1 MQITGYK
8 VRSHIVFKK
17 VLHSCLVNQ
26 LNIFY
31 FLWTEQ
37 PVSMEIKATIV
48 WKSKAI

>member
-1 MQITGYK
+1 MRITK

-17 VLHSCLVNQ
+17 FLHSCLVDQ

-37 PVSMEIKATIV
+37 PVSMESDNSLEV
-48 WKSKAI
+48 